1 MLEFYVRRPRATLF
15 DSWMFGAACLPCE
28 CGIPKTGGAFS
39 LPHAAVF
46 KMKLIL
52 MRHTQAEWGFGIEDH
67 ERALSAK
74 GLAEAGRLGLWLT
87 ENYHSPSHALIS
99 DANRTQ
105 QTFAALNQTCTAAV
119 LPELY
124 LAPPEGLLLAMQN
137 RETDCLLVLAHN
149 PGIAKLAVE
158 MATQKPTHP
167 RFYDYPPGA
176 TLVLDY
182 EVKTTT
188 GRVINFI
195 TPDDLLT

>member
-1 MLEFYVRRPRATLF
+1 M
-15 DSWMFGAACLPCE
+15 
-28 CGIPKTGGAFS
+28 PKTGGAFS

-87 ENYHSPSHALIS
+87 ENYHPPSHALIS

-124 LAPPEGLLLAMQN
+124 LATPEDLLLAVQN

-149 PGIAKLAVE
+149 PGIAELAVE
-158 MATQKPTHP
+158 MATQEPTHP

-176 TLVLDY
+176 TFVLDCD
-182 EVKTTT
+182 VKTTT
-188 GRVINFI
+188 GQVINFI

>member
-1 MLEFYVRRPRATLF
+1 M
-15 DSWMFGAACLPCE
+15 
-28 CGIPKTGGAFS
+28 PKTGGAFS

-87 ENYHSPSHALIS
+87 ENYHPPSHALIS

-124 LAPPEGLLLAMQN
+124 LATPEDLLLAVQN

-149 PGIAKLAVE
+149 PGIARAWRGDGH
-158 MATQKPTHP
+158 AGTHAP
-167 RFYDYPPGA
+167 K
-176 TLVLDY
+176 VLRLPSGGHIC
-182 EVKTTT
+182 V
-188 GRVINFI
+188 GLRRQNHRRAGH
-195 TPDDLLT
+195 